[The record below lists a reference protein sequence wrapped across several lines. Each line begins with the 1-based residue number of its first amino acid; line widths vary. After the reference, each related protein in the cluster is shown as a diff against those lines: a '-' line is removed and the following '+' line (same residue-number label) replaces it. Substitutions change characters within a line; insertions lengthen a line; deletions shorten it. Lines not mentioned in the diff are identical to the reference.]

1 MLHLIRELIRLGK
14 PGVLT
19 VKVGGVLDRF
29 DFGQCLTAL
38 RTAHSRLCGWNPL
51 RTRCGLNDPRKPL
64 NWLNAPTQTLKRNE
78 TPIFGQS

>member
-38 RTAHSRLCGWNPL
+38 RDGPFETARLESRA
-51 RTRCGLNDPRKPL
+51 D
-64 NWLNAPTQTLKRNE
+64 
-78 TPIFGQS
+78 